1 MQSCEDLSTYKAK
14 MLGRMLKKIAL
25 ENTNSWMKYLPN
37 KKENLIIE
45 QSILENHLF
54 CDWWAVCMLEKK

>member
-37 KKENLIIE
+37 KKENLITDKLI
-45 QSILENHLF
+45 
-54 CDWWAVCMLEKK
+54 